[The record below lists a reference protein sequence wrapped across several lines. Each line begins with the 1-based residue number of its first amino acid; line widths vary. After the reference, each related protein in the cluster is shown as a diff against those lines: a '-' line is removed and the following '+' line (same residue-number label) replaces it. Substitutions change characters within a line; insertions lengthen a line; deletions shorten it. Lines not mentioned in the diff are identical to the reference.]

1 MSLSSAGLPFSRLCA
16 EVLRRASTGV
26 TEVGSLLAKGV
37 LKSGS

>member
-1 MSLSSAGLPFSRLCA
+1 MSLSSAGLPFSRLRA
-16 EVLRRASTGV
+16 EALRRAGTGM